1 MKVVVSTFL
10 CAVLA
15 AVSAARAEDPA
26 KMLKVPAVSDRP
38 VDGPSAAAAP
48 EKSAE
53 TPDAAPAPAPS
64 STPEPS
70 TPPGETGAG
79 DESSE
84 ERDDDVVPESFP
96 LSRYEPLWEKS
107 PFQLESIAPPQQ
119 SEGLAQRFVL
129 GGILRESGEPVVWVR
144 ERATQQSYKVARNA
158 TNKLGLSLVEV
169 DESMSKQS
177 DATATIRL
185 GAEVGVIKFDAA
197 PASAPTVMAV
207 PPPVARG
214 MAAPGRPGQL
224 PVPIAAPGRT
234 AGAVPLPGVAAPG
247 RTAGAVPLPGVA
259 APQQPGANT
268 ALSQPGIVPPVP
280 GPGVPQTGQVQAPG
294 QPAMPPPRV
303 IRRRA
308 IIPAAP

>member
-15 AVSAARAEDPA
+15 AVSAARAQDPA

-38 VDGPSAAAAP
+38 VDGPSAPAAP

-144 ERATQQSYKVARNA
+144 ERGSQESHKVARNA

-169 DESMSKQS
+169 DESMSRQS

-197 PASAPTVMAV
+197 PASVPAV
-207 PPPVARG
+207 

-224 PVPIAAPGRT
+224 PVPI
-234 AGAVPLPGVAAPG
+234 AAPG